1 MFEQF
6 ISAHLL
12 APEYL
17 EWLGQGFVI
26 TLLISFW
33 TILAATLLGFLL
45 VAGRDSQLAP
55 LRWLVSIYTSV
66 FRNTPLLVQLF
77 FWYFASG
84 EILPQA
90 LKIWLNTPHEIE
102 LAGLT
107 LAWPSFEFIAGWF
120 GLTLYSA
127 PFIAEELRAGIAGI
141 GRQQKSAA
149 LALGLTPWQSMR
161 YVVLPQAVR
170 IAMPP
175 LLGQYMNVVKNS
187 SLTMAIGVAE
197 LSYASRQ
204 VESQSL
210 QTFEAFGVA
219 TILYIAIIAVMEAF
233 GQWRT
238 QRALAQGH

>member
-17 EWLGQGFVI
+17 GWLGQGFVI

-55 LRWLVSIYTSV
+55 LRWLVSAYTSV

-102 LAGLT
+102 LA
-107 LAWPSFEFIAGWF
+107 

-238 QRALAQGH
+238 QRALAQGY

>member
-1 MFEQF
+1 MRF
-6 ISAHLL
+6 
-12 APEYL
+12 Y
-17 EWLGQGFVI
+17 
-26 TLLISFW
+26 
-33 TILAATLLGFLL
+33 
-45 VAGRDSQLAP
+45 RP
-55 LRWLVSIYTSV
+55 LSPVRAMTFDLDD
-66 FRNTPLLVQLF
+66 
-77 FWYFASG
+77 
-84 EILPQA
+84 
-90 LKIWLNTPHEIE
+90 
-102 LAGLT
+102 
-107 LAWPSFEFIAGWF
+107 
-120 GLTLYSA
+120 TLYDNR
-127 PFIAEELRAGIAGI
+127 PGI

>member
-1 MFEQF
+1 MAGAGVCDHPAYLILDDSRGDTAGF
-6 ISAHLL
+6 SAGGR
-12 APEYL
+12 A
-17 EWLGQGFVI
+17 GQ
-26 TLLISFW
+26 S
-33 TILAATLLGFLL
+33 ARA
-45 VAGRDSQLAP
+45 AP
-55 LRWLVSIYTSV
+55 LVSQCLHQC
-66 FRNTPLLVQLF
+66 NTPLLVQLF

>member
-1 MFEQF
+1 
-6 ISAHLL
+6 
-12 APEYL
+12 
-17 EWLGQGFVI
+17 
-26 TLLISFW
+26 
-33 TILAATLLGFLL
+33 
-45 VAGRDSQLAP
+45 
-55 LRWLVSIYTSV
+55 
-66 FRNTPLLVQLF
+66 
-77 FWYFASG
+77 
-84 EILPQA
+84 
-90 LKIWLNTPHEIE
+90 
-102 LAGLT
+102 
-107 LAWPSFEFIAGWF
+107 
-120 GLTLYSA
+120 
-127 PFIAEELRAGIAGI
+127 
-141 GRQQKSAA
+141 
-149 LALGLTPWQSMR
+149 MR

-210 QTFEAFGVA
+210 QPFEAFGVA